1 MALMSG
7 NDWSSDG
14 KKGGYDEP
22 VQTSEEFEYQQGKP
36 IKALIG
42 VALLVILAV
51 ALARM
56 SPAPHEVSN
65 NPAMTTGQT
74 TGSSGR

>member
-1 MALMSG
+1 MTLMSG

-56 SPAPHEVSN
+56 SPAPHEVTN
-65 NPAMTTGQT
+65 NPAMTTSQT
-74 TGSSGR
+74 TGSSNR